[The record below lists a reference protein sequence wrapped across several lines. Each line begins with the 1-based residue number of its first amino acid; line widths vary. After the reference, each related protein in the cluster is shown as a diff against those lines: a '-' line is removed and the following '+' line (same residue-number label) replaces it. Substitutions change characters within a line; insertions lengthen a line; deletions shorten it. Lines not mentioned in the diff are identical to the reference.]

1 MNDRKE
7 NIERISAI
15 LDGLTDNQIIFIMTF
30 MEQIFCNED
39 DVQKVVVY

>member
-1 MNDRKE
+1 MNRTE
-7 NIERISAI
+7 NIERITAM
-15 LDGLTDNQIIFIMTF
+15 LNDLTDNQIIYIMTF